1 MAEVEFSKKKVAK
14 NTLVLYARMI
24 MLMLVSLYTS
34 RVVLNALG
42 VVDYGIYSAVGG
54 FVATLGIITNSLTSA
69 ISRFITYELGR
80 GKQGRFQDI
89 FVSSMH
95 IELFLAIIV
104 IVVMET
110 GGVWFLNNYM
120 NIPSGRLPAANYVLQ
135 FSIATFALSLLNV
148 PYNALIIAHE
158 RMTAFAYIG
167 IFQAVGSLSVA
178 LLINYAPITKLI
190 FYSFLVLI
198 VNVIVFI
205 VYRLYCKRVFP
216 YCKMNMKADRSIIK
230 NIFSFAG
237 WNFIGASAGVLRDQG
252 VNILINIFCGPAV
265 NAARGIAMQVSS
277 AVAQFSTN
285 FITAINP
292 QITKSYASGDREYM
306 MSLIFQGARFTVYLL
321 SLISIP
327 IMFEAKT
334 ILTIWLKVVP
344 DYTVAFVRLVLI
356 YNIIEAM
363 SYTMVTL
370 MLANGNIKKY
380 QLIVGGCQLLN
391 FPLAYIALKL
401 GMSPEYTLVISI
413 CVAVLCLFAR
423 LLMLSRME
431 GLVMK
436 EYFRNV
442 VLNVFI
448 VYAISSFL
456 PLCIIEIFPE
466 SIYRLFIVVI
476 TSVIG
481 SVITILF
488 VGCSMN
494 ERQLV
499 ITKIKSVYGKFKSR
513 HEK

>member
-24 MLMLVSLYTS
+24 LLMLVSLYTS

-80 GKQGRFQDI
+80 GKQGQCHDI

-95 IELFLAIIV
+95 IEIFLAIIV
-104 IVVMET
+104 IVVMES
-110 GGVWFLNNYM
+110 GGVWFMNNYM
-120 NIPSGRLPAANYVLQ
+120 NIPPDRLTAANYVLQ

-148 PYNALIIAHE
+148 PYNALIVAHE

-167 IFQAVGSLSVA
+167 IFQAVGSLTVA
-178 LLINYAPITKLI
+178 LLINYSPITKLI

-216 YCKMNMKADRSIIK
+216 YCNMNRKANKSIIK
-230 NIFSFAG
+230 KIFSFAG

-252 VNILINIFCGPAV
+252 VNILINIFCGPVV
-265 NAARGIAMQVSS
+265 NAARGVAMQVSS
-277 AVAQFSTN
+277 AVSQFSTN

-292 QITKSYASGDREYM
+292 QITKSYASGEREYM

-321 SLISIP
+321 ALISIP

-356 YNIIEAM
+356 YQIIEAM

-380 QLIVGGCQLLN
+380 QLVVGGCQLLN

-413 CVAVLCLFAR
+413 CIAVLCLFTR
-423 LLMLSRME
+423 LHMLSLME
-431 GLVMK
+431 GLVIK
-436 EYFRNV
+436 EFLRKVVFNV
-442 VLNVFI
+442 LL
-448 VYAISSFL
+448 VYVISSFL
-456 PLCIIEIFPE
+456 PLCIIEIIPE
-466 SIYRLFIVVI
+466 SISRLFLVGI

-481 SVITILF
+481 SIITILYI
-488 VGCSMN
+488 GCTRS

-499 ITKIKSVYGKFKSR
+499 IAKIKSVYGKIKGR
-513 HEK
+513 HQN